1 MKHEFLSLSDLLG
14 VLKARLL
21 PILLAGLLCGAL
33 TFGIT
38 CVVPKEYS
46 ATSGYYV
53 RNLQS
58 QELIDRYGINSSQAA
73 AAQTMA
79 IDFADVVLQSDKLLE
94 EAIREGNLDCSPRAL
109 QKMLSVEVSKRSAAF
124 YLTVTSRD
132 KEFSAKAAGAI
143 EKVLPRVVT
152 DLAFAEAEEG
162 FTAVAVLSHAAEAK
176 QSAPRYKLLTV
187 IGMLAG
193 WFLSYVAFLAVSFFG
208 SIVRNEEDLARV
220 LPDCPVVGR
229 VPHWSGMHGDRTGGK
244 EQ

>member
-14 VLKARLL
+14 VLKARVV
-21 PILLAGLLCGAL
+21 PILLAGLIFGAL
-33 TFGIT
+33 VFGVT
-38 CVVPKEYS
+38 ALMPKEYS

-79 IDFADVVLQSDKLLE
+79 IDFADVVLQSDQLLSA
-94 EAIREGNLDCSPRAL
+94 AIAEGNLNCTAQAL

-132 KEFSAKAAGAI
+132 KDFAVKAAQAI

-152 DLAFAEAEEG
+152 DLAFADAKED
-162 FTAVAVLSHAAEAK
+162 FTAVALLSTAGEAK
-176 QSAPRYKLLTV
+176 QSAPRYKLLTG
-187 IGMLAG
+187 IGALAG
-193 WFLSYVAFLAVSFFG
+193 FFLAYVIFLAASFFG
-208 SIVRNEEDLARV
+208 SVVKNEEDLVRA

-229 VPHWSGMHGDRTGGK
+229 VPHWNGMHGDRTGGK
-244 EQ
+244 E